1 MNEGQVGNPH
11 WLFSRKAMK
20 DYYRIKC
27 AKMTAPVKKLYMFL
41 LADKELLEGWRNEP
55 LKLLWVELYILYN
68 GLLLEPHLKEARIS
82 AENDIITWLRPNITD
97 TLNRI
102 KQIEPSLRLEERM
115 LLYLILAILSQS
127 E

>member
-1 MNEGQVGNPH
+1 
-11 WLFSRKAMK
+11 
-20 DYYRIKC
+20 
-27 AKMTAPVKKLYMFL
+27 MTAPVKKLYMFL